1 MRQPL
6 VGDLDQLECLACCP
20 GIDGGHRGDRMAV
33 VERCRPG
40 HAIVEQVAMRLV
52 TTGEVRQV
60 RGRDHRL
67 DALQRLGAR
76 GVDADDPRMGV
87 RAA

>member
-1 MRQPL
+1 
-6 VGDLDQLECLACCP
+6 
-20 GIDGGHRGDRMAV
+20 
-33 VERCRPG
+33 
-40 HAIVEQVAMRLV
+40 MRLV